1 MALTKPGLLG
11 GTAATGYPSIWGQ
24 ASGGQGILGYTPP
37 GFTPGVGVGA
47 PMPAYKAAAPIGGT
61 PYGNYVR
68 QWPDLMKA
76 FQDPNQSGAQN
87 IADWG
92 KEHWQT
98 FGQWEPGRLA
108 GGRPE
113 DRPVNPYISLGDIM
127 DTGGGGIRTGT
138 SGLPMPDVAGY
149 SYVYP
154 RYEWDKDSGYSQGG
168 IKSYET
174 DINKYPYFPSM
185 PQTGGSILYD
195 DEGKDLQTILL
206 GIQLVPNSWVGK

>member
-68 QWPDLMKA
+68 QWPDLMTA
-76 FQDPNQSGAQN
+76 FKDESNTIPN

-92 KEHWQT
+92 RQHWET
-98 FGQWEPGRLA
+98 FGQWSPGRLA

-113 DRPVNPYISLGDIM
+113 DRPVNPNVTRGDVM
-127 DTGGGGIRTGT
+127 DTGPSALARGS
-138 SGLPMPDVAGY
+138 SGLPMPDVEGY

-154 RYEWDKDSGYSQGG
+154 RYSWDRETGYSKGG
-168 IKSYET
+168 TKSFET

-185 PQTGGSILYD
+185 PETGGSVLYD
-195 DEGKDLQTILL
+195 DEGRDLQTILL

>member
-47 PMPAYKAAAPIGGT
+47 PMPAYKAAIPLGGT

-68 QWPDLMKA
+68 QWPDLLKA
-76 FQDPNQSGAQN
+76 FQDPNQTGAQN

-127 DTGGGGIRTGT
+127 DTGGGGLRTGT
-138 SGLPMPDVAGY
+138 SGLPMPDVEGY
-149 SYVYP
+149 KYAYRP
-154 RYEWDKDSGYSQGG
+154 YEWSQENQA
-168 IKSYET
+168 YEELAYNEF
-174 DINKYPYFPSM
+174 DIDKYPYYPYL
-185 PQTGGSILYD
+185 PTGGRAQERNNRILV
-195 DEGKDLQTILL
+195 GLR
-206 GIQLVPNSWVGK
+206 LVPD